1 MKQQNQHLED
11 KRLIQQY
18 IAGDENSFRKL
29 VLKYQQRVFGT
40 IFMIVKNKEIA
51 EDIYQD
57 TMMKIVDYLKLGKY
71 NEEGKFLPWLLMI
84 AKNKSIDYFR
94 SKKRKHTIQEN
105 DVFDIFSNVSTKEL
119 RPDQE
124 MESKETSEM
133 VKNLIAELPEKQRE
147 VLIMR
152 HYSGLS
158 FKEISEITGTSVNTA
173 LGRMRYALIK
183 LRKIALE
190 KNIVNE

>member
-1 MKQQNQHLED
+1 MNQQNQHLED
-11 KRLIQQY
+11 KRLIQKY

-57 TMMKIVDYLKLGKY
+57 TMMKIVDYLKSGKY

-94 SKKRKHTIQEN
+94 SKKRKYTIQEN

-133 VKNLIAELPEKQRE
+133 VKSLIAELPEKQRE